1 MIPKPESKPTS
12 RRKAK
17 RQPKPVEVELTVRFN
32 FGKTP
37 EEAITVV
44 DQQRIPMVNSVFE
57 SRDRI
62 LRGFAGLLI
71 KTGLKQPGVARE
83 LFPVMKMLR
92 KKKK

>member
-1 MIPKPESKPTS
+1 MIPKPKKKSLL
-12 RRKAK
+12 RR
-17 RQPKPVEVELTVRFN
+17 RPQSPLEVELTVRFN

-37 EEAITVV
+37 EDAVTVV

-71 KTGLKQPGVARE
+71 KTGLKQPAVAAD
-83 LFPVMKMLR
+83 LFPIARLLR
-92 KKKK
+92 RKSRSK